1 MLDAP
6 FQPVPEPSGLLAAAL
21 ATAMAVAMLYRP

>member
-1 MLDAP
+1 
-6 FQPVPEPSGLLAAAL
+6 VPEPSGLLAAAL